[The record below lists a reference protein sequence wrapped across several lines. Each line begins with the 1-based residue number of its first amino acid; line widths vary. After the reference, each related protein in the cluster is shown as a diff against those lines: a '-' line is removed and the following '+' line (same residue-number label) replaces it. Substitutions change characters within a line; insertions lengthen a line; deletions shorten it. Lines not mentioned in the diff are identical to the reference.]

1 MTYLFD
7 ENLPVPAAR
16 ALRELGEAVTHAQF
30 EGLRGARDTDL
41 AAHLGARRWILVT
54 ADMRIRKRVQER
66 AALLSAGIGVFVFSG
81 KARRTGM
88 EWLELIV
95 RRWPD
100 IQRYAASNT
109 PPYLVQVPDRGAI
122 KRLR

>member
-1 MTYLFD
+1 MTFLFD

-16 ALRELGEAVTHAQF
+16 ALKDLGEPVTHVQF
-30 EGLRGARDTDL
+30 EGLRGAKDTEI
-41 AAHLGARRWILVT
+41 AAHLRTNGWTFVT
-54 ADMRIRKRVQER
+54 ADRKIRTRMQER
-66 AALLSAGIGVFVFSG
+66 SALLAAGIGTFVFSG
-81 KARRTGM
+81 KASRTGV

-100 IQRYAASNT
+100 ILRFASSNT

-122 KRLR
+122 RRLK